1 MTKIAITGASG
12 WLGRSAFM
20 AIDDLR
26 DFYPNLSVELFSHS
40 NSSISLKDGRVLPV
54 SSFAS
59 LPQSNFDILIP
70 LAFLTR
76 EKYYGLG
83 EVNYRIKNIEIM
95 SVESE
100 AIKRNP
106 NSQVI
111 LISSGTVIRPSEVH
125 QSDISFREYANLKEI
140 QVDTYRE
147 MLTNKQFSLCYL
159 FSCTSKDFIKIQ
171 GYAFLELVEKAL
183 RNEDIYIN
191 NPNFVLRKYV
201 DLRELFMVMIS
212 SALRGHNF
220 EISSS
225 GPLIEIGALSELIV
239 QTLDSD
245 SKIYRNP
252 PDGKSTTDNYHS
264 IDESMNELFEENGKS
279 ISGLTEQIL
288 NVASGFTHLFR

>member
-1 MTKIAITGASG
+1 MPKIAITGASG

-59 LPQSNFDILIP
+59 LPQSDFDILIP

-76 EKYYGLG
+76 EKYYSLG

-111 LISSGTVIRPSEVH
+111 LISSGTVIRPSEAH
-125 QSDISFREYANLKEI
+125 QRDISFKEYGNLKEI
-140 QVDTYRE
+140 QADTYRE
-147 MLTNKQFSLCYL
+147 LLTNNQFSLCYL
-159 FSCTSKDFIKIQ
+159 FSCTSKDFIKTE
-171 GYAFLELVEKAL
+171 GYAFMDLVEKAL
-183 RNEDIYIN
+183 LRKDIHIK
-191 NPNFVLRKYV
+191 NPNSVMRKYV
-201 DLRELFMVMIS
+201 DLRELFTVMIS
-212 SALRGHNF
+212 SVLKGRNF

-225 GPLIEIGALSELIV
+225 GPLIEIGALAELMV
-239 QTLDSD
+239 QTLESD
-245 SKIYRNP
+245 SKIYRNA
-252 PDGKSTTDNYHS
+252 PDGKSMSDNYFS
-264 IDESMNELFEENGKS
+264 INESMNMLFEENGRS
-279 ISGLTEQIL
+279 ISGLPEQIL
-288 NVASGFTHLFR
+288 NVASGFTNLSR